1 MKVIPKTYEYN
12 LDKYTFQNPDETI
25 TVIDEAISDI
35 LSDNSD
41 LDIHSDNNY
50 LEKVNTILSFLKI
63 DDIFQEVSIQQNIG
77 DSIIAELRKKSGYSV
92 FDSFLIIQLTSNN
105 ADKAL
110 IFEKYKKFKDYISSF
125 EENIKEKYESKNRKV
140 AREIAMRMSKENR
153 EFEEKFLESQKIVGV
168 IAFLFILFM
177 IFLLLNI

>member
-1 MKVIPKTYEYN
+1 MKVIQKTYEYN

-35 LSDNSD
+35 ISDNNY

-50 LEKVNTILSFLKI
+50 LEKVKTILSFLKI

-77 DSIIAELRKKSGYSV
+77 ESTIAELRKKSGYAV
-92 FDSFLIIQLTSNN
+92 FDSFLIIHLTSNN

-110 IFEKYKKFKDYISSF
+110 IFEKYKKFKDYVSSF
-125 EENIKEKYESKNRKV
+125 EENIKVKYETKNREV
-140 AREIAMRMSKENR
+140 DREKTKKRVET
-153 EFEEKFLESQKIVGV
+153 EKKNLEVDRLIGFVV
-168 IAFLFILFM
+168 FLFIVLM
-177 IFLLLNI
+177 IWLVYF